1 MIGLAAVACAMLAIA
16 GLVTTAAALAG
27 AIPQR
32 ARRARAASTGL
43 LTTAVDNVGK
53 APRNT
58 WLRVI
63 GGLVLG
69 VVGMYWLRWPVLV
82 IVIPVA
88 VIGLPRLLSDP
99 PQDTIAL
106 LESLDRWVR
115 GMLAQLSTGKSITD
129 AIRVSARQPPPRLA
143 APLSLLV
150 KRLDDRWTAP
160 QAIQA
165 MADELNSADA
175 DAVLASLMLSAQRGG
190 TGASVTLFA
199 LADTIQDRLKALREI
214 EAERA
219 KPRVVV
225 RQVTIISG
233 LTLAAFMLASPSF
246 FAPYGT
252 PIGQVILVI
261 LLTAYVASIWA
272 MRRMTLSRPRQR
284 ILRSLS

>member
-1 MIGLAAVACAMLAIA
+1 MMALAAVACAMLASA
-16 GLVTTAAALAG
+16 GLVLTAAALAG
-27 AIPQR
+27 AVPQR
-32 ARRARAASTGL
+32 ARRASASTGL
-43 LTTAVDNVGK
+43 LTRAVDNVGK
-53 APRNT
+53 TPRGT
-58 WLRVI
+58 WLRIV

-99 PQDTIAL
+99 PQDTIRL
-106 LESLDRWVR
+106 LEALDRWVR
-115 GMLAQLSTGKSITD
+115 GMLAHLSTGKSITD
-129 AIRVSARQPPPRLA
+129 AIRVSARQPPPLLA

-190 TGASVTLFA
+190 TGASVTLYA

-246 FAPYGT
+246 FAPYST

-261 LLTAYVASIWA
+261 LLTAYVLAIWI

-284 ILRSLS
+284 ILRTPS

>member
-1 MIGLAAVACAMLAIA
+1 MIALAAVACAMLAIA
-16 GLVTTAAALAG
+16 GLVLTAAALAG
-27 AIPQR
+27 AVPQR
-32 ARRARAASTGL
+32 ARRASASTGL
-43 LTTAVDNVGK
+43 LTRAVDNVGK
-53 APRNT
+53 TPRGT
-58 WLRVI
+58 WLRIV

-69 VVGMYWLRWPVLV
+69 SVGMYWLRWPVLV

-99 PQDTIAL
+99 PQDTIRL
-106 LESLDRWVR
+106 LEALDRWVR
-115 GMLAQLSTGKSITD
+115 GMLAHLSTGKSITD
-129 AIRVSARQPPPRLA
+129 AIRVSARQPPPLLA

-190 TGASVTLFA
+190 TGASVTLHG
-199 LADTIQDRLKALREI
+199 LADTIQERLKALREI

-246 FAPYGT
+246 FAPYST

-261 LLTAYVASIWA
+261 LLTAYVLAIWI

-284 ILRSLS
+284 ILRTPS

>member
-1 MIGLAAVACAMLAIA
+1 MIGLAAVACAMIAIA
-16 GLVTTAAALAG
+16 GLVLSAAALAG

-32 ARRARAASTGL
+32 ARRAQAASPGR
-43 LTTAVDNVGK
+43 LTAALDKVGRT
-53 APRNT
+53 PRAT
-58 WLRVI
+58 WLRI
-63 GGLVLG
+63 GLGVVLG
-69 VVGMYWLRWPVLV
+69 VVGMYALRWPVLV
-82 IVIPVA
+82 LIVPVA
-88 VIGLPRLLSDP
+88 VLGLPRLLADP

-115 GMLAQLSTGKSITD
+115 GMLAQMSTGKSITD
-129 AIRVSARQPPPRLA
+129 AIRASARQPPPLLA
-143 APLSLLV
+143 TPLSLLV

-165 MADELNSADA
+165 MADELNSADS

-190 TGASVTLFA
+190 TGASVTLYA
-199 LADTIQDRLKALREI
+199 LADTIQERLKALREI

-225 RQVTIISG
+225 RQVTLISG
-233 LTLAAFMLASPSF
+233 LTLVVFMVASPGF

-252 PIGQVILVI
+252 PIGQII
-261 LLTAYVASIWA
+261 LLVLLAAYVASVWV

-284 ILRSLS
+284 IPRPLS

>member
-1 MIGLAAVACAMLAIA
+1 MIALAAVACAMLAIA
-16 GLVTTAAALAG
+16 GLVLTAAALAG
-27 AIPQR
+27 AVPQR
-32 ARRARAASTGL
+32 ARRASASTGL
-43 LTTAVDNVGK
+43 LTRAVDNVGK
-53 APRNT
+53 TPRGT
-58 WLRVI
+58 WLRIV

-69 VVGMYWLRWPVLV
+69 IVGMYWLRWPVLV

-99 PQDTIAL
+99 PQDTIRL
-106 LESLDRWVR
+106 LEALDRWVR
-115 GMLAQLSTGKSITD
+115 GMLAHLSTGKSITD
-129 AIRVSARQPPPRLA
+129 AIRVSARQPPPLLA

-190 TGASVTLFA
+190 TGASVTLHG
-199 LADTIQDRLKALREI
+199 LADTIQERLKALREI

-246 FAPYGT
+246 FAPYST

-261 LLTAYVASIWA
+261 LLTAYVLAIWI

-284 ILRSLS
+284 ILRTPS